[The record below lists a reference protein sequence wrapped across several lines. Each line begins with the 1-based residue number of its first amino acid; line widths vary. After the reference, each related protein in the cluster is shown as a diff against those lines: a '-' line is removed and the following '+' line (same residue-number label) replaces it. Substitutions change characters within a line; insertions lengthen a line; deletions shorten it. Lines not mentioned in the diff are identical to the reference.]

1 VDGHPTPASHVL
13 LLLPMKSTPFGTLYD
28 WPLSELRRRGQRACG
43 VLRRARAVIGRP
55 GAMQCVDAALDEV
68 EHLLPGLM
76 DRPPTL
82 VDRTVRDLSPDART
96 ALRQAIDAERD
107 ARERLARM
115 LGAVPLA
122 EAERALSRVE
132 EQDAVLFELL
142 GLLTLFEKVY
152 CATPDAGAAV

>member
-1 VDGHPTPASHVL
+1 
-13 LLLPMKSTPFGTLYD
+13 MKSAPLATIYD
-28 WPLSELRRRGQRACG
+28 WPLPELHRRSERACD

-55 GAMQCVDAALDEV
+55 GAMHSVDAALDEV

-76 DRPPTL
+76 DRAPTL
-82 VDRTVRDLSPDART
+82 VDRAIRDLGCDARA

-115 LGAVPLA
+115 LGDVPLVDA
-122 EAERALSRVE
+122 DRALSRVE

-142 GLLTLFEKVY
+142 GLLTLFEQVY
-152 CATPDAGAAV
+152 CSAANARPAAV

>member
-1 VDGHPTPASHVL
+1 
-13 LLLPMKSTPFGTLYD
+13 
-28 WPLSELRRRGQRACG
+28 
-43 VLRRARAVIGRP
+43 
-55 GAMQCVDAALDEV
+55 MQCVDAALDEV

-82 VDRTVRDLSPDART
+82 VDRTVRDLSPDARA

-152 CATPDAGAAV
+152 CGAPGAGAAV

>member
-1 VDGHPTPASHVL
+1 VL
-13 LLLPMKSTPFGTLYD
+13 LPGGMKSTPLSTVYD
-28 WPLSELRRRGQRACG
+28 WPLAELRRRGERARD
-43 VLRRARAVIGRP
+43 VLRRARVVIGRP

-68 EHLLPGLM
+68 ERLLPGLM

-82 VDRTVRDLSPDART
+82 VDRTVRDLGPDARL

-115 LGAVPLA
+115 LGEVSLV
-122 EAERALSRVE
+122 EADRALSRVE

-142 GLLTLFEKVY
+142 ALLTLFEQVY
-152 CATPDAGAAV
+152 CSAPNVRADAV